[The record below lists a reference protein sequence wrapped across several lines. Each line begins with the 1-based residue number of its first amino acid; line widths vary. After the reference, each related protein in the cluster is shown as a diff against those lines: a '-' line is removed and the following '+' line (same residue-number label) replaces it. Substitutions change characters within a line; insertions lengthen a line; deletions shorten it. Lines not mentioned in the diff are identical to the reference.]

1 MHFLRNRPYLLVALL
16 VIPLLAMTT
25 TTPIF
30 LVVNRHIEMLPI
42 VWLAALVPL
51 SLSWILNYHMYRWL
65 KGKVILQWLVTT
77 SIMMIIATTIRSIF
91 VDDIQRYVSTSNDP
105 FLHQV
110 PPLFT
115 SLGLV
120 KLNNTLIIVFQ
131 TLIRYRLQQVQFVK
145 DLSEAKLQRVQAQ
158 YENLRNQIHPHF
170 LFNTLNTLKI
180 LVHKDADKAEEYI
193 LKVSDFLRTSLQSN
207 QSVTSSVQEDLRVAV
222 NYLEIQE
229 VRFKDCFTL
238 HVDVN
243 AAAKEKFVP
252 VLTFQSLFEN
262 ILKHNRLSKQQPIR
276 IDVRSVDE
284 ETIEVVNTLIPL
296 ESDRMESTGT
306 GLFNLNERFKLLGGS
321 EVEIQESKTAFT
333 VRIHC
338 LEK

>member
-1 MHFLRNRPYLLVALL
+1 MHFLRNRPYFAVAIL

-30 LVVNRHIEMLPI
+30 LVVNRHIDMLPV
-42 VWLAALVPL
+42 VWVMATIPL
-51 SLSWILNYHMYRWL
+51 TISWILNYHMYRWL

-77 SIMMIIATTIRSIF
+77 AIMLLIASTVRGILI
-91 VDDIQRYVSTSNDP
+91 DDIKEYLIMSEDP
-105 FLHQV
+105 WLRQP
-110 PPLFT
+110 PPLLT
-115 SLGLV
+115 TLGLV
-120 KLNNTLIIVFQ
+120 KLDNTLIIVFQ

-180 LVHKDADKAEEYI
+180 LVHKDADKAEAYI

-207 QSVTSSVQEDLRVAV
+207 QTLSLTVEEDLRVAM

-229 VRFKDCFTL
+229 VRFKDCFVL
-238 HVDVN
+238 DVDLTDEI
-243 AAAKEKFVP
+243 KQQMVP
-252 VLTFQSLFEN
+252 VLTFQCLFEN

-276 IDVRSVDE
+276 IGVKQVGDAS
-284 ETIEVVNTLIPL
+284 IEVTNTLIPL

-306 GLFNLNERFKLLGGS
+306 GLFNLNERFKILGGT
-321 EVEIQESKTAFT
+321 EVEISEANMTFT
-333 VRIHC
+333 VKINS
-338 LEK
+338 LSK